1 MVTLSFIDK
10 SNPKIAKALR
20 TASIQEEPEIFIN
33 KNIKNA
39 LILSIII
46 TILAT
51 IVVIEGDL
59 RRDWSPVAYVAIPI
73 VLISFFL
80 IFVKVFMNAPNLII
94 KKRKR
99 ELESDLLYSARFL
112 LLKMESGSPI
122 LNALIDVSNLHTK
135 SSKYFKDIVADIYL
149 GTPLEEA
156 IDWSKKYSPSK
167 SFAKVLEEIRNSLK
181 TGSDIERSLKST
193 LDEMTK
199 DHVIAIKEYGKK
211 LSPVSMF
218 YMIIGTILPSL
229 GSAMIVVG
237 LGFVNLNITFTVF
250 LFFLFIL
257 AVVQI
262 FFIMFFKAL
271 KPAVMN

>member
-181 TGSDIERSLKST
+181 THFTNDDI
-193 LDEMTK
+193 TK
-199 DHVIAIKEYGKK
+199 QHLIHIQEYGKK